1 MAKKKSH
8 KSFKSLSTR
17 SDSHSAKPPS
27 KTQKNKPIEESTVG
41 RDTNEMEG
49 IEGPPAKRR
58 ALGTGKLNARSFEY
72 RDLQDRTRRKAEC
85 PSNPG
90 KKGQSMCIRG
100 KVQDRDVAPNCG
112 GFRHRFQVRIRDL
125 SPVEDDPE
133 SKDDDPHSSQNDN
146 HLVTVKTKAT
156 WMSQEEANAAVFCLG
171 PLDAMPGAFI
181 DISPEELERL
191 SDEEAKQES
200 ED

>member
-8 KSFKSLSTR
+8 KNFKSLSTR
-17 SDSHSAKPPS
+17 SDSHWAKPPS
-27 KTQKNKPIEESTVG
+27 KIQKANTVEESTVAQ
-41 RDTNEMEG
+41 DTNEMEG

-72 RDLQDRTRRKAEC
+72 RDLQVRARQKAEC

-100 KVQDRDVAPNCG
+100 RGQDRDVTPHCG
-112 GFRHRFQVRIRDL
+112 GFRHSFQVRIRDL
-125 SPVEDDPE
+125 SPVEDEPE
-133 SKDDDPHSSQNDN
+133 LKDDDPHSSQNDDP
-146 HLVTVKTKAT
+146 TATGKTKAT

-171 PLDAMPGAFI
+171 PLDAI
-181 DISPEELERL
+181 R
-191 SDEEAKQES
+191 
-200 ED
+200 